1 MIPCIG
7 CKALVPDIDGPTPR
21 YPNAASPG
29 CYRVFGRVLAREYGE
44 YAYPDVH
51 RLTVDC
57 YTVQHPG
64 DKTRQTIQSVNL
76 HLLSLYLVLEH
87 DFKPSYVSRLM
98 NKAKRILDA
107 DFVWLEPPESPGAI
121 TVLDVVEASSLS
133 EHEALVNAWAKFT
146 WEAWSEHHATVHGLV
161 GTLIGD

>member
-7 CKALVPDIDGPTPR
+7 CKAPVPDIDGPSLQ

-29 CYRVFGRVLAREYGE
+29 CYQVYGQILAREYGE

-57 YTVQHPG
+57 YAVQHPG
-64 DKTRQTIQSVNL
+64 DETRQTIQSVNL
-76 HLLSLYLVLEH
+76 HLISLCLVLEY
-87 DFKPSYVSRLM
+87 DFKPRYVTRLM
-98 NKAKRILDA
+98 GRAKRILEP

-121 TVLDVVEASSLS
+121 TVLDVVDAASLS
-133 EHEALVNAWAKFT
+133 EHEALVNAWAQFT
-146 WEAWSEHHATVHGLV
+146 WEAWNSHHATIHGLV
-161 GTLIGD
+161 GSLIGA